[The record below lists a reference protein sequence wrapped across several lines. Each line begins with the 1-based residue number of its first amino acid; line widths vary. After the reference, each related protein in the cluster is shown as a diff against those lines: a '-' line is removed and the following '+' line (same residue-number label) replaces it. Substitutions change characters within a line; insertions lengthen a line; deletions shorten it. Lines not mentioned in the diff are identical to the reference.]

1 MGVLATFT
9 FIASPSQI
17 RGQWT
22 WALESDDVAATGYM
36 WLLKL
41 QLVGLRDWKFNLLLL
56 I

>member
-9 FIASPSQI
+9 FIASPSWVG
-17 RGQWT
+17 RQWT
-22 WALESDDVAATGYM
+22 WALESDVAATGYM